1 MEPPDPTNNSPHDDW
16 ARINKA
22 NWDSR
27 VPHHEHGYALHE
39 FADPAHLSRVV
50 RYDVPLLGD
59 ITGLRGLHLQCHIG
73 TDTTSLA
80 RLGARMTGL
89 DFSGPALEVARRLA
103 ADCGE
108 QIEYV
113 ESDLYSAPANLPS
126 AAFDFVFTGIGALC
140 WLPDVARWAEVIAGL
155 LKPGGFLFIREGHP
169 VVWSMSDPRPDHL
182 LVIEFPYFETAG
194 TVFVEDKSYVE
205 HEGALA
211 APTIVH
217 FNHGLAEIF
226 NAVWKAGLTITL
238 FEEHRSLP
246 WNPFHPDAMVE
257 DEMGEWSLREGSDR
271 MPMSY
276 TLRAVKN

>member
-1 MEPPDPTNNSPHDDW
+1 VEPTEPTDDSRLGDW

-27 VPHHEHGYALHE
+27 VPHHEQGYALHA
-39 FADPAHLSRVV
+39 FADPAHLSGVV
-50 RYDVPLLGD
+50 RFDLPRLGH
-59 ITGLRGLHLQCHIG
+59 IAGLRGMHLQCHIG

-103 ADCGE
+103 TDCDV
-108 QIEYV
+108 QIDYV
-113 ESDLYSAPANLPS
+113 ESDLYSAPQHLPG
-126 AAFDFVFTGIGALC
+126 AFFDFVFTGIGALC
-140 WLPDVARWAEVIAGL
+140 WLPDVARWAQVVAGL

-169 VVWSMSDPRPDHL
+169 VVWAMCDPRPDHL
-182 LVIEFPYFETAG
+182 MVVEFPYFESAG

-211 APTIVH
+211 EPTIVH
-217 FNHGLAEIF
+217 FNHGMAEIF
-226 NAVWKAGLTITL
+226 NALWNAGLTVTL

-257 DEMGEWSLREGSDR
+257 DEMGEWSLREGTNR